1 MSNKAL
7 ITARDLSVH
16 FPLRGIMFGE
26 RPVVRACEGINLE
39 IEKGSFFGLV
49 GESGSGK
56 TTLGRAMLKA
66 APISR
71 GEIKFSDDD
80 VTYDLGSLDG
90 AELKDYRK
98 RAQLIFQ
105 DPYAALSP
113 RMTVRDIIAEPLEV
127 MGITSSREETDER
140 VREIAAMCRLNLEH
154 LRRFPH
160 AFSGGQR
167 QRISIARALVSDPN
181 FIVADESV
189 AALDVSI
196 QADVLNLLNSI
207 QEKRGITFL
216 FISHDLSVIAHTCDF
231 VAVMYLGQIV
241 ESAPTRKLFSETAHP
256 YTKALLSAI
265 PSLDPDDTHKAQKLE
280 GEIPSP
286 INPPPGCR
294 FNTRC
299 PKAEAPGICS
309 EQEPELRELAP
320 GHWVACHFPEA
331 RKLF

>member
-1 MSNKAL
+1 MSDIL
-7 ITARDLSVH
+7 IEAKDLAVH
-16 FPLRGIMFGE
+16 FPIGGTLFGE
-26 RPVVRACEGINLE
+26 KPVVRACEGINIQ

-71 GEIKFSDDD
+71 GE
-80 VTYDLGSLDG
+80 VTFTDGEVNYDLSGLKG
-90 AELKDYRK
+90 PELKDYRK
-98 RAQLIFQ
+98 RSQLIFQ

-127 MGITSSREETDER
+127 MGLTSSREETDER
-140 VREIAAMCRLNLEH
+140 VKKIAAQCRLNLEH

-167 QRISIARALVSDPN
+167 QRISIARALVSDPK

-207 QEKRGITFL
+207 QRENGITFL
-216 FISHDLSVIAHTCDF
+216 FISHDLSVIAHTCDH

-241 ESAPTRKLFSETAHP
+241 ESAPTSKLFSETSHP

-265 PSLDPDDTHKAQKLE
+265 PSLDPDDKGKAQKLE

-299 PKAEAPGICS
+299 PSA
-309 EQEPELRELAP
+309 QERCRTEIPEWREISSN
-320 GHWVACHFPEA
+320 HQVACHFAEELA
-331 RKLF
+331 

>member
-1 MSNKAL
+1 M
-7 ITARDLSVH
+7 H
-16 FPLRGIMFGE
+16 FPVAKAGFGE

-66 APISR
+66 APISH
-71 GEIKFSDDD
+71 GEVVFTDDD
-80 VTYDLGSLDG
+80 VTYDLGTLEG

-98 RAQLIFQ
+98 RSQLIFQ

-127 MGITSSREETDER
+127 MGLTSGREETDAR
-140 VREIAAMCRLNLEH
+140 VREIADKCRLNLEH

-167 QRISIARALVSDPN
+167 QRISIARALVSDPK

-207 QEKRGITFL
+207 QRESGITFL

-241 ESAPTRKLFSETAHP
+241 EAAPTRKLFSETSHP

-265 PSLDPDDTHKAQKLE
+265 PSLDPDVSGNAQRLE

-299 PKAEAPGICS
+299 PHA
-309 EQEPELRELAP
+309 QERCRKEVPEWRELSSK
-320 GHWVACHFPEA
+320 HHVACHFAEELA
-331 RKLF
+331 

>member
-1 MSNKAL
+1 MSDVL
-7 ITARDLSVH
+7 IAARNLSVH
-16 FPLRGIMFGE
+16 FPLRRLGFGE

-66 APISR
+66 APISH
-71 GEIKFSDDD
+71 GEVVFTDDE
-80 VTYDLGSLDG
+80 VTYNLGTLQGD
-90 AELKDYRK
+90 ELKDYRK
-98 RAQLIFQ
+98 RSQLIFQ

-127 MGITSSREETDER
+127 MGLTSGREETDAR
-140 VREIAAMCRLNLEH
+140 VREIADKCRLNLEH

-167 QRISIARALVSDPN
+167 QRISIARALVSDPK

-207 QEKRGITFL
+207 QRESGITFL

-241 ESAPTRKLFSETAHP
+241 EAAPTRKLFSETSHP

-265 PSLDPDDTHKAQKLE
+265 PSLDPDVRGNAQRLE

-299 PKAEAPGICS
+299 PHAQDRCRKEV
-309 EQEPELRELAP
+309 PEWRELSSK
-320 GHWVACHFPEA
+320 HHVACHFAEE
-331 RKLF
+331 LT